1 MQVRPNCSAE
11 EALNA
16 AVDPDKAAFQH
27 ESTRAGVQIGD
38 GELCEERRC
47 SLTQWV
53 ARSLL
58 SKKQCLIYGE
68 IKAQVRRGS
77 ARWQQDGSA
86 VMHTQLFSDFLF
98 LGWVGVE
105 GGGSK

>member
-1 MQVRPNCSAE
+1 MNRLERGGAGGG
-11 EALNA
+11 
-16 AVDPDKAAFQH
+16 
-27 ESTRAGVQIGD
+27 GVQIGD

-77 ARWQQDGSA
+77 ARRQQDGSA
-86 VMHTQLFSDFLF
+86 VMHTQLFSD
-98 LGWVGVE
+98 LGRE
-105 GGGSK
+105 GGGVFSK